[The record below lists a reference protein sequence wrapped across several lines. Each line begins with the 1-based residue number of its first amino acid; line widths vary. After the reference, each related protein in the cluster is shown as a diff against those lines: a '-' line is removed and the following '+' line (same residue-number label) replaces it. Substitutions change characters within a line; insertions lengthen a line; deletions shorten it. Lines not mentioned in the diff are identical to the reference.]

1 MARRPEGTLGRIA
14 SLCAMLAI
22 ATLSTFSMEVQ
33 TNHSERVG
41 FLITCILAF
50 VAFQFIVSSS
60 LPMTP
65 YLTLLDKYT
74 LSSFLYL
81 TVLLCTISILART
94 DMDYDMRHYV
104 DNVLFFVS
112 AAVVLLIQIW
122 FFLSGYLSRRS
133 ELAKLAMTMRDLDDL
148 NAGLDDTPVNVYG
161 SHQLPDC
168 VKSYSGD
175 PFCSFEGL
183 ENQS

>member
-1 MARRPEGTLGRIA
+1 
-14 SLCAMLAI
+14 MLAI
-22 ATLSTFSMEVQ
+22 ATLSPFSM
-33 TNHSERVG
+33 HPLDDHADRVG

-74 LSSFLYL
+74 LASFLYL
-81 TVLLCTISILART
+81 TVVLCTISVLARA
-94 DMDYDMRHYV
+94 DMDMDQRIKA

-112 AAVVLLIQIW
+112 AGIVLAIQLW
-122 FFLSGYLSRRS
+122 FFVSGYAKQRT
-133 ELAKLAMTMRDLDDL
+133 ELAKLKMSMVELDDK
-148 NAGLDDTPVNVYG
+148 NSGEDDSPVNVYG
-161 SHQLPDC
+161 ASQMRDCETSH
-168 VKSYSGD
+168 KGD

-183 ENQS
+183 EKQ